1 MRRDYRNV
9 DLDTYQLLI
18 LIKFLENMIENGTID
33 SEDGIYN
40 TKNIIN
46 KLNRQL
52 EIAYKEF

>member
-18 LIKFLENMIENGTID
+18 LIKFLENMLENGTID

-40 TKNIIN
+40 TKTIIN

>member
-18 LIKFLENMIENGTID
+18 LIKFLENMLENGTID